1 MIPPQPFEEPVTD
14 GLIGLPDE
22 VAQDSV
28 SEISL
33 GGSTSVVPSEGIVDQ
48 RSDRAHKAFGDKSP
62 GLATIKNDITN
73 GNELAVRER
82 LAKQKD
88 LEFHERKVEVIRKM
102 AEDRAREGKPVSQQD
117 VDFIMGMSEADFNHD
132 PNTILE
138 SDYAKSF
145 FQKVV
150 DSNQGQNLVKENLQ
164 TTPETAVDLDIA
176 SNIKTKQEIVRTE
189 YQNLEAEYQKMGFL
203 DTAVSYGSQFLISP
217 LESYR
222 LHDVVTDTVSFLPGE
237 NLSEQIDHLWSLPAD
252 QFKTA
257 LSAAAKELA
266 GKNVLTAMKFVES
279 VLSYSSSD
287 IFMDNVFGIV
297 GISDLPLL
305 TSGRLL
311 GAAGKAVR
319 GRKSVTETVDMGSG
333 KTTVTGS
340 PEVVEATRKALKD
353 AVKADSG
360 IVPKP
365 PEEVAEAVGD
375 VPKAAVITALKDARA
390 RFFGKDP
397 LAESGRLAQSIP
409 SIFNINRV
417 IQGTTNLAA
426 PAVERLS
433 NTLQRNAAGLMDS
446 VSDTSLINRLTDE
459 AAEAGF
465 KNTKAELDTLYPHLN
480 DAILDTRYVRAEET
494 SGHVNE
500 VELQVGKKGVSKPS
514 ATPSAERR
522 KNVQGLLS
530 TAEHQKAR
538 FEKTV
543 ADPIDV
549 KRMGKDV
556 IDHYKKQIVELDAAI
571 TRYKAELTPGY
582 KVVDKGGYSTLEKTE
597 VEVAIGKSDATLF
610 EKADEAYTWA
620 SRVYNLKT
628 EEYRILQKGTGYYIS
643 VRKHVDETQGNVRDQ
658 LSVGTGHQTPRSV
671 MNTFIGLLRS
681 PEDLL
686 SAANRQS
693 RNVATH
699 GTQELHR
706 YALQVANEVGAVSN
720 KSKKKLQTILQEG
733 RDQEYVENGITRRG
747 VFHRDLGELE
757 RAWTARFGRGP
768 TEKEAAAY
776 MSAVQLNDWDWM
788 FRNLGLYRDK
798 ARLGIER
805 HQFSMM
811 QFDEGTKTSSMVDV
825 PHIEGK
831 LVKDLDWSNPEFA
844 GVWLYDKTSQEGR
857 WFNKNDMTAE
867 EVARVANKIKV
878 DGYRAIQVANPLD
891 KPLRKFANTDNEI
904 NFIVVPET
912 TRAPLDWQ
920 QLPYRPGGHVEYLH
934 DNWVKQMKVR
944 RSEDGRQVYEGD
956 VSIFNQATEAE
967 AVFFA
972 KAMDTARLLL
982 KDNKIDE
989 LKAFLPKNL
998 PFTFTKF
1005 DQFFKETVDNAGNK
1019 VEARLSLDEEIRHTV
1034 SGRNL
1039 ADAHPD
1045 MLSGYS
1051 NFHNSIRSSYNLY
1064 GQIDKKY
1071 ASMRDPTLD
1080 SVKRRQGDDTHLFK
1094 VEPAALMDPLGAIN
1108 KGMANVM
1115 RSRYLNDYKIQS
1127 AEKYIEEFASVLKV
1141 PGGKDE
1147 LRRDPIE
1154 YLHNARI
1161 DDLHP
1166 DKGLVAAAKNSRR
1179 AVLELLG
1186 TESELSQGLRWMQE
1200 KMLNGIFGKLGQP
1213 YSDWVAAHMLPVQK
1227 DPLKY
1232 ARAVGFHSKLGLFN
1246 PVQLFLQAQTLTHVA
1261 AVSGVDNG
1269 LRGLSAATL
1278 MRRLALTRDEGV
1290 INHFADMATKL
1301 GWKKADFL
1309 ESYAEFRKTGL
1320 YNVEGE
1326 VAVRDDY
1333 FDPKL
1338 FNGVAGKFLDKGTF
1352 FFREGERLTRMTA
1365 WNAAYREWKKA
1376 NPGKAIDSQARNE
1389 ILSRQNLLSVN
1400 MTRSSASWWQQGVLS
1415 VPTQFFSYQV
1425 RLMEQ
1430 FFSKRLTTSEK
1441 AHAFL
1446 TYSAMYG
1453 VPTATGAVAGIWPWY
1468 EDIRQAAIERDI
1480 DVNSPGMKAVME
1492 GIPSLVW
1499 STLTGND
1506 QNWSQRYGPNGLSFF
1521 KDISKGKTEQVF
1533 GASANIIGDMLKSA
1547 DPIARG
1553 IVSVFKPDGEQFEFI
1568 AEDFI
1573 NAVSN
1578 VSTINNVGKMI
1589 FALNTHRYMSKN
1601 ETYLGPATTMDAILT
1616 GITGTMP
1623 LEMSDAFLKSHSLQE
1638 QQKMQAEV
1646 EKGAIKYFRR
1656 GIKAGYEGDETAMAA
1671 NMRNAR
1677 LLMIGGGFRHDQQ
1690 VKAMEKAIS
1699 GHESLIDKINR
1710 DWWQKAKAEDFPNRL
1725 NKMFNLKPEEK
1736 N

>member
-1 MIPPQPFEEPVTD
+1 MIAPFEEPVTD

-22 VAQDSV
+22 VAQDSIN
-28 SEISL
+28 EISL
-33 GGSTSVVPSEGIVDQ
+33 GGPTSVVPSEPVVDQ
-48 RSDRAHKAFGDKSP
+48 RSDRAHKSFGDKSP
-62 GLATIKNDITN
+62 GLNAIKNDITS
-73 GNELAVRER
+73 GNELAVRQR
-82 LAKQKD
+82 LAKQRD
-88 LEFHERKVEVIRKM
+88 LEFHEHKVEVIRKM
-102 AEDRAREGKPVSQQD
+102 AEDRAREGKPVSQMD
-117 VDFIMGMSEADFNHD
+117 VDFIMGMSESDFNHD

-252 QFKTA
+252 QFRTA

-287 IFMDNVFGIV
+287 VFMDNVFGIV
-297 GISDLPLL
+297 GVSDLPLL

-311 GAAGKAVR
+311 GAAGKAV
-319 GRKSVTETVDMGSG
+319 G
-333 KTTVTGS
+333 KVG
-340 PEVVEATRKALKD
+340 KAGITQGTKD
-353 AVKADSG
+353 AVNSTREALKAAVRADSG
-360 IVPKP
+360 IIPKP

-397 LAESGRLAQSIP
+397 LAESHRLAQSIP
-409 SIFNINRV
+409 SIFNIDRV
-417 IQGTTNLAA
+417 VLGTSNLAA
-426 PAVERLS
+426 QAVERLS
-433 NTLQRNAAGLMDS
+433 KTLQRNAAGLMDS

-480 DAILDTRYVRAEET
+480 DAILDTRYLKAEEQ
-494 SGHVNE
+494 SGHVPQ
-500 VELQVGKKGVSKPS
+500 VELQIGKKGQPK
-514 ATPSAERR
+514 T
-522 KNVQGLLS
+522 
-530 TAEHQKAR
+530 
-538 FEKTV
+538 EKKFG
-543 ADPIDV
+543 DF
-549 KRMGKDV
+549 R
-556 IDHYKKQIVELDAAI
+556 
-571 TRYKAELTPGY
+571 
-582 KVVDKGGYSTLEKTE
+582 VVDKGGYQTLERTE

-620 SRVYNLKT
+620 SKVYNLT
-628 EEYRILQKGTGYYIS
+628 TDEYRILQKGTGYYIS

-658 LSVGTGHQTPRSV
+658 LSVGTAHQTPRSV
-671 MNTFIGLLRS
+671 INTFIGLLRS

-867 EVARVANKIKV
+867 EVARVANHIKV
-878 DGYRAIQVANPLD
+878 DGYRAIQVANPVD
-891 KPLRKFANTDNEI
+891 KPLRQFANTDNEI
-904 NFIVVPET
+904 NFVVVPET

-920 QLPYRPGGHVEYLH
+920 QLPYRPGGHVEYLNDH
-934 DNWVKQMKVR
+934 WVKQMKLR

-967 AVFFA
+967 AVQFA

-998 PFTFTKF
+998 PYTFHKF
-1005 DQFFKETVDNAGNK
+1005 DSLFKEQINEAGQK
-1019 VEARLSLDEEIRHTV
+1019 VEARLSLDEPIRHTV
-1034 SGRNL
+1034 SGRNV

-1045 MLSGYS
+1045 DLRSYP

-1080 SVKRRQGDDTHLFK
+1080 SVKRRQGEDAHLFK

-1246 PVQLFLQAQTLTHVA
+1246 PVQLFLQAQTLTHIA

-1290 INHFADMATKL
+1290 IDHFANMATKL
-1301 GWKKADFL
+1301 GWTKEDFL

-1338 FNGVAGKFLDKGTF
+1338 FNGVVGKFLDKGTF

-1415 VPTQFFSYQV
+1415 VPTQFFSYQI

-1499 STLTGND
+1499 STLTHND

-1521 KDISKGKTEQVF
+1521 KDILVKGKTEQVF

-1553 IVSVFKPDGEQFEFI
+1553 IVSVFKPDGEPFEFI

-1573 NAVSN
+1573 NAASN
-1578 VSTINNVGKMI
+1578 VSTLNNVGKMI
-1589 FALNTHRYMSKN
+1589 FALNTHKFMSKN

-1656 GIKAGYEGDETAMAA
+1656 GIKAGYDGDETAMAA

-1677 LLMIGGGFRHDQQ
+1677 LLMIGGGFKHDQQ
-1690 VKAMEKAIS
+1690 IKAMEKAIS
-1699 GHESLIDKINR
+1699 GHESFIDKINR
-1710 DWWQKAKAEDFPNRL
+1710 DWWQKARAEDFPNRL